1 MLKFSFEFLIFT
13 FFLTLYF
20 YHMTILKYL
29 HFQNVENEILKD
41 NNKNLTKIKSS
52 SKT

>member
-1 MLKFSFEFLIFT
+1 
-13 FFLTLYF
+13 
-20 YHMTILKYL
+20 MTILKYL

-52 SKT
+52 SKTWFLCIEKQKDKRKVYPALKN